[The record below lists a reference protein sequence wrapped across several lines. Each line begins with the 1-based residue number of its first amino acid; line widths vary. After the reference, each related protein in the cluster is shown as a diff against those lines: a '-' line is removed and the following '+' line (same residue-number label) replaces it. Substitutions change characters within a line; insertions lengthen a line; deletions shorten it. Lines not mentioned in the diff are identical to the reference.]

1 MTKKD
6 TIAETVDLIL
16 HKLKYICIRSGK
28 MKIAGIIE
36 PEDEHIIHV
45 FSNTQFSREL
55 LSEYKFR
62 KGYELMMKLEME
74 EQYDRT

>member
-1 MTKKD
+1 MWISID
-6 TIAETVDLIL
+6 TFRISKRNIYA
-16 HKLKYICIRSGK
+16 SGVVR

-55 LSEYKFR
+55 HTEYIFR
-62 KGYELMMKLEME
+62 KGYKLLIKSEME
-74 EQYDRT
+74 EQHDRTHNIY

>member
-1 MTKKD
+1 
-6 TIAETVDLIL
+6 
-16 HKLKYICIRSGK
+16 

>member
-1 MTKKD
+1 
-6 TIAETVDLIL
+6 
-16 HKLKYICIRSGK
+16 

-55 LSEYKFR
+55 HTEYIFR
-62 KGYELMMKLEME
+62 KGYELIVESELENTN
-74 EQYDRT
+74 RRN